1 MSRLMASRPVTITA
15 LGIAQILGWGTS
27 FYFPA
32 VLAPPIVAD
41 TGWSFGWVVSGTS
54 IGLLVAG
61 LIAPRVGTII
71 DRRGGRP
78 VLAVSS
84 LLYAAGL
91 AGIGLAPNLP
101 VYLAGWVVL
110 GGGMGTGLY
119 DAVFAALGK
128 LYGKDARTPITNL
141 TLFGGFASTVCWPLS
156 ALLAETFGWRGA
168 CLIYAAMHLAIS
180 LPLQMA
186 VMPPLASPAAR
197 GSRPSRA
204 RTMRRTRRR
213 RARAADLRAARAHP
227 DRLGRHRLDRGRASP
242 DLPAGEGRRPCAGG
256 HARHAV
262 RPLAGRRALRRAA
275 VRGALPSDLDDGG
288 VLRADAGGLRCC
300 SADSRALALTIL
312 LYGAGYGIM
321 WIARGTLP
329 LALFGPDRYATL
341 MGRLAFPS
349 LIVQA
354 LSPAAGAWLIERSGV
369 DVTMAVLTGFAA
381 INVALIAVLWALCR
395 HLNVRASCE
404 AWLSPPSPIWRLR
417 SGSAGKTARACCR
430 SDRRLPGCGPAPPAS

>member
-1 MSRLMASRPVTITA
+1 MPASRSVTITA
-15 LGIAQILGWGTS
+15 LGVAQILGWGTS

-32 VLAPPIVAD
+32 VLAPPITAD
-41 TGWSFGWVVSGTS
+41 TGWPLSWVVSGTS

-61 LIAPRVGTII
+61 LIAPRVGAII

-91 AGIGLAPNLP
+91 LCVGLAPSLP
-101 VYLAGWVVL
+101 VYLFGWVVL

-128 LYGKDARTPITNL
+128 MYGREARTPITNL

-156 ALLAETFGWRGA
+156 AFLAESFGWRNA
-168 CLIYAAMHLAIS
+168 CLIYAGLHLVIS

-186 VMPPLASPAAR
+186 VVPPLSDAKAAKPSDDASGVATGQPTRSLAYEHLIMVLLALVLTISAGIGSSVIVHMMIFLQAR
-197 GSRPSRA
+197 G
-204 RTMRRTRRR
+204 
-213 RARAADLRAARAHP
+213 ADF
-227 DRLGRHRLDRGRASP
+227 
-242 DLPAGEGRRPCAGG
+242 
-256 HARHAV
+256 
-262 RPLAGRRALRRAA
+262 
-275 VRGALPSDLDDGG
+275 
-288 VLRADAGGLRCC
+288 
-300 SADSRALALTIL
+300 ALAVTLGTLFGPAQVGARVVERLFGTHYHPVWTMVVSCVLMLLGLLLLLGGFPFLAPTIL
-312 LYGAGYGIM
+312 IYGGGYGIM

-354 LSPAAGAWLIERSGV
+354 LAPSAMAFLIEQNGV
-369 DVTMAVLTGFAA
+369 DVTIAALTAFAA
-381 INVALIAVLWALCR
+381 LNVGLIAMLWSLCR
-395 HLNVRASCE
+395 GSVR
-404 AWLSPPSPIWRLR
+404 
-417 SGSAGKTARACCR
+417 GG
-430 SDRRLPGCGPAPPAS
+430 

>member
-1 MSRLMASRPVTITA
+1 MHASRPVTITA

-41 TGWSFGWVVSGTS
+41 TGWALAWVVSGTS

-61 LIAPRVGTII
+61 LIAPKVGAII

-91 AGIGLAPNLP
+91 CCIGLAPNLP
-101 VYLAGWVVL
+101 VFLLGWVVL

-128 LYGKDARTPITNL
+128 LYGRDARTAITNL

-156 ALLAETFGWRGA
+156 AFLAENFGWRSA
-168 CLIYAAMHLAIS
+168 CLVYAALHLIVS

-186 VMPPLASPAAR
+186 VMPPLRESAGRSC
-197 GSRPSRA
+197 RA
-204 RTMRRTRRR
+204 T
-213 RARAADLRAARAHP
+213 
-227 DRLGRHRLDRGRASP
+227 
-242 DLPAGEGRRPCAGG
+242 
-256 HARHAV
+256 
-262 RPLAGRRALRRAA
+262 RPLTHSERLSAAPLRHEWPILLLLASILTISAGIGSIVIVHMMIFLQE
-275 VRGALPSDLDDGG
+275 RGASF
-288 VLRADAGGLRCC
+288 
-300 SADSRALALTIL
+300 ALAVTLGTLFGPAQVGARVVERMFGASYHPVWTMVASCALMLAGLIMLVGGSPLLWLTIL
-312 LYGAGYGIM
+312 IYGGGYGIM

-329 LALFGPDRYATL
+329 LALFGPERYATL

-349 LIVQA
+349 LIAQA
-354 LSPAAGAWLIERSGV
+354 LAPSAGALLIERHGA
-369 DVTMAVLTGFAA
+369 DATMAVLTGFAA
-381 INVALIAVLWALCR
+381 LNVALIAVLWALCR
-395 HLNVRASCE
+395 S
-404 AWLSPPSPIWRLR
+404 
-417 SGSAGKTARACCR
+417 SARM
-430 SDRRLPGCGPAPPAS
+430 

>member
-1 MSRLMASRPVTITA
+1 MASRPVTITA
-15 LGIAQILGWGTS
+15 LGIGQILGWGTS

-41 TGWSFGWVVSGTS
+41 TGWSFGLVVSGTS

-61 LIAPRVGTII
+61 LIAPRVGAII
-71 DRRGGRP
+71 ERRGGRP
-78 VLAVSS
+78 VLAASS

-91 AGIGLAPNLP
+91 FGIGLSPNLP
-101 VYLAGWVVL
+101 VYLAAWVVL
-110 GGGMGTGLY
+110 GLGMGTGLY

-186 VMPPLASPAAR
+186 VMPPLSASRPDVSLAWPAAPVVPSVQSIPRQRAIFALLALVLTISAGIGSIVVVHLLIFLQAR
-197 GSRPSRA
+197 GTDFALAVTLGTLFGPAQVGA
-204 RTMRRTRRR
+204 RFVERLFGVRYHPIWTMV
-213 RARAADLRAARAHP
+213 ASCALMLIGLVLL
-227 DRLGRHRLDRGRASP
+227 LGRF
-242 DLPAGEGRRPCAGG
+242 PAI
-256 HARHAV
+256 V
-262 RPLAGRRALRRAA
+262 LA
-275 VRGALPSDLDDGG
+275 
-288 VLRADAGGLRCC
+288 
-300 SADSRALALTIL
+300 IL
-312 LYGAGYGIM
+312 LYGGGYGIM

-329 LALFGPDRYATL
+329 LSLFGPARYASL

-354 LSPAAGAWLIERSGV
+354 LSPAAGAWLIERSGA
-369 DVTMAVLTGFAA
+369 DATMAVLTGFAA
-381 INVALIAVLWALCR
+381 LNVALIAALWVLCR
-395 HLNVRASCE
+395 SSMGRQ
-404 AWLSPPSPIWRLR
+404 P
-417 SGSAGKTARACCR
+417 
-430 SDRRLPGCGPAPPAS
+430 